1 MSKNSQEL
9 YSLYVLTALEEKKK
23 ELEKEINNSIFPSRK
38 KKEELK
44 KVEQLLK
51 EKLTYFGSFIDV
63 I

>member
-23 ELEKEINNSIFPSRK
+23 ELQKEINNSIIPSRK
-38 KKEELK
+38 KK
-44 KVEQLLK
+44 EQLLK